1 MGNTIPRWVGGVNL
15 SVAWKGLSLYARFD
29 YATGYVARNSRK
41 QYYMGLSQGT
51 FNTLKESKDTWSE
64 ERPDAKYPILMYADT
79 KFRNNYRMSNI
90 FYDDSSYLCAREI
103 ALSYSLPEKWAR
115 VVRMKNLTVSVTG
128 QNLFYW
134 TGSSLYN
141 PEYGVNGN
149 GGYGIPRTVLFGV
162 KATF

>member
-1 MGNTIPRWVGGVNL
+1 MRMYRAAL
-15 SVAWKGLSLYARFD
+15 MAGLL
-29 YATGYVARNSRK
+29 V
-41 QYYMGLSQGT
+41 ML
-51 FNTLKESKDTWSE
+51 
-64 ERPDAKYPILMYADT
+64 P
-79 KFRNNYRMSNI
+79 
-90 FYDDSSYLCAREI
+90 C
-103 ALSYSLPEKWAR
+103 ALSACADDEIKRPERWAR

-149 GGYGIPRTVLFGV
+149 GGYAIPRTVLFGI

>member
-1 MGNTIPRWVGGVNL
+1 
-15 SVAWKGLSLYARFD
+15 
-29 YATGYVARNSRK
+29 
-41 QYYMGLSQGT
+41 
-51 FNTLKESKDTWSE
+51 
-64 ERPDAKYPILMYADT
+64 
-79 KFRNNYRMSNI
+79 
-90 FYDDSSYLCAREI
+90 
-103 ALSYSLPEKWAR
+103 
-115 VVRMKNLTVSVTG
+115 MKNLTVSVTG

>member
-1 MGNTIPRWVGGVNL
+1 
-15 SVAWKGLSLYARFD
+15 
-29 YATGYVARNSRK
+29 
-41 QYYMGLSQGT
+41 
-51 FNTLKESKDTWSE
+51 
-64 ERPDAKYPILMYADT
+64 MYADT

-149 GGYGIPRTVLFGV
+149 GGYGIPRTGLFGV